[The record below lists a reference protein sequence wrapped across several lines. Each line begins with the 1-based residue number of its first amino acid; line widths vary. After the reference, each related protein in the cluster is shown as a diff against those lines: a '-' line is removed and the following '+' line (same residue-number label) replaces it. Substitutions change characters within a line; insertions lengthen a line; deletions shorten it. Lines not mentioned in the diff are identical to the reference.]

1 MNSMSP
7 IDVHKGWRLELY
19 IEDNELPRSYSL
31 FCRQRL
37 HEFALIVCQ
46 TSKIMSDQQFEGN
59 DNTSPL

>member
-7 IDVHKGWRLELY
+7 IDVRKGWCLELY
-19 IEDNELPRSYSL
+19 MEDNELSRLYSL

-46 TSKIMSDQQFEGN
+46 TSKIASDQQFEGN
-59 DNTSPL
+59 GNTSPS